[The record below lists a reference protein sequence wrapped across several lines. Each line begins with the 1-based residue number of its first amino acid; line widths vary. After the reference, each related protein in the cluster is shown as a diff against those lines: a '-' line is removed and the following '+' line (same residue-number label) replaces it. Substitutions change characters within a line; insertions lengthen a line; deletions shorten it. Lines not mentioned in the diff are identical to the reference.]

1 MLPTA
6 AMRWKV
12 STRHL
17 LRQIAAELS
26 SATRYYDRLIQW
38 LPHASDRGELLEQIA
53 CPSKQRLAPGEAFPD
68 LSQEREERTAVLL
81 YANFN
86 YDFDIQ
92 GILMELAPRLSRTT
106 RVLSVCFNPYLRGV
120 FRLAQRLGLREAETP
135 TSFVTRSALV
145 NIARLSGFEV
155 VRERPVAW
163 FPFRLL
169 GLGTLLCKLA
179 SLLPFVR
186 NLAMVD
192 IVFLRRVGPP
202 GDRER
207 PSLSVVIP
215 ARNEE
220 GNIEPALSRLPVIE
234 GAKLEVIFVEGH
246 SQDATWQEIQ
256 RVAAKYAHRFECRF
270 FQQSG
275 IGKAD
280 AVRLGLQRASGELC
294 AILDADLT
302 VPPEML
308 PRFYQAWCDGHAD
321 FINGSRLVY
330 PMEDRAMRGLNL
342 LGNLFFAKVLSWII
356 GAPLSDVLCGTKL
369 FARHDYERFRRWREA
384 FGERDPFGDFELL
397 FPAALLGIGIVDVPI
412 RYRERR
418 FGTTQIR
425 RFRHGLDLLRVTLL
439 AVRTVKLARL

>member
-1 MLPTA
+1 MLLPA

-17 LRQIAAELS
+17 IRQIAAEIS
-26 SATRYYDRLIQW
+26 CATRYYDRLIQW
-38 LPHASDRGELLEQIA
+38 LPHASDRGELLEQIE
-53 CPSKQRLAPGEAFPD
+53 CPRKQRLAQGEPFPD
-68 LSQEREERTAVLL
+68 LSDEREERSAVLL

-86 YDFDIQ
+86 YDYDIQ
-92 GILMELAPRLSRTT
+92 GMLMELAPRLSRTT
-106 RVLSVCFNPYLRGV
+106 RLLAVCFNPYLGGV
-120 FRLAQRLGLREAETP
+120 FRLARRLGLSEAETP

-155 VRERPVAW
+155 VRERPAAW

-169 GLGTLLCKLA
+169 GLGTWLCKLV
-179 SLLPFVR
+179 SLLPFAR
-186 NLAMVD
+186 NFAAID
-192 IVFLRRVGPP
+192 IVFLRRVVG
-202 GDRER
+202 GGEH

-220 GNIEPALSRLPVIE
+220 GNIEPALARLPAIE
-234 GAKLEVIFVEGH
+234 GAKVEVIFVEGH

-256 RVAAKYAHRFECRF
+256 RVCAKYAQRFECRSY
-270 FQQSG
+270 QQSG

-280 AVRLGLQRASGELC
+280 AVRLGLERASGELC

-308 PRFYQAWCDGHAD
+308 PRFYQAWCHGHAD
-321 FINGSRLVY
+321 FVNGSRLVY

-369 FARHDYERFRRWREA
+369 FARHDYARFRRWRET

-397 FPAALLGIGIVDVPI
+397 FPAALLGLGIVDVPI

-418 FGTTQIR
+418 FGTTQIH
-425 RFRHGLDLLRVTLL
+425 RFRHGFELLRMTFL
-439 AVRTVKLARL
+439 AVRAVKLARL